1 VKNYR
6 FYFKNY
12 LDDLSKK
19 NPSLGGGSAI
29 CLVFSL
35 GVSLIEKAV
44 NYSIG
49 GVNKN
54 KDFRLKKYLKQ
65 FNSLRQKVYP
75 YIDEDGK
82 IFAIIMQA
90 KGQKRTKYLKKSEE
104 MVFRVG
110 TVCLK
115 AVFIAKRVESDVKK
129 SIISDFNI
137 GLEFIKTAFLGC
149 IFNLEAN
156 QKIFGLRSKYIDDFK
171 EVLEK
176 WQ

>member
-1 VKNYR
+1 MKNYR
-6 FYFKNY
+6 FCFKSY
-12 LDDLSKK
+12 LGDLSKK

-29 CLVFSL
+29 CLVFCL
-35 GVSLIEKAV
+35 GISLIDKAI

-49 GVNKN
+49 GVNKS
-54 KDFRLKKYLKQ
+54 KDFKLKKHLRQ
-65 FNSLRQKVYP
+65 LNSLRQKVYP

-90 KGQKRTKYLKKSEE
+90 KGKKRVKYLKKSEA
-104 MVFRVG
+104 MVFKVG
-110 TVCLK
+110 TACLK
-115 AVFIAKRVESDVKK
+115 AVSIAKGVESEVKK
-129 SIISDFNI
+129 SIISDFHI

-156 QKIFGLRSKYIDDFK
+156 QKIFGLKSKYADNFR